1 MIPVKIKRSARTI
14 IIVQELLNRP
24 HHLFPLTYFADE
36 LGVAKSSLS
45 EDIGLIKET
54 IARLQLGIVET
65 VAGAAGGVRFLPLI
79 GAEKRAKLAK
89 ELCQRLQ
96 ETERIIPGGF
106 LYMNDIIYDPEIA
119 GWIGQIFASRYV
131 YQPPE
136 YVLTVETKGIPLA
149 MMTARALGV
158 PLVIARDDSKVTEGS
173 SVSINYVSG
182 STRRIQTMA
191 LARRSLPR
199 QARVLIIDDFMKAGG
214 TARGMKELLQ
224 EFEAE
229 VVGTGVLIATVEP
242 EQKLVGDYFSLLE
255 LVNIDEE
262 KKQVEIRPAAWVTQP
277 LAEEEGLW
285 QL

>member
-1 MIPVKIKRSARTI
+1 MKIKRSARTI
-14 IIVQELLNRP
+14 IIIQELLSRP

-45 EDIGLIKET
+45 EDISLIKET
-54 IARLQLGIVET
+54 ITRMQLGVVET

-79 GAEKRAKLAK
+79 GVEKRTRLAQ

-96 ETERIIPGGF
+96 EPDRIIPGGF

-119 GWIGQIFASRYV
+119 GWIGQIFASRFAFN
-131 YQPPE
+131 PPQ

-149 MMTARALGV
+149 MMTARYLGI

-182 STRRIQTMA
+182 SSRRIQTMA

-229 VVGTGVLIATVEP
+229 VVGVGVLIATAEP

-255 LVNIDEE
+255 LVDINEELKQID
-262 KKQVEIRPAAWVTQP
+262 VRPAAWVTRP
-277 LAEEEGLW
+277 LAEEEDLW